1 MNKTIFKMA
10 AEIIKS
16 QCHMIMMTPDEI
28 ISSLHDTYR
37 TLQSLQFVENQGIQ
51 ITNQTGGVNITPE
64 KYIQN
69 NKIIC
74 LECGREF

>member
-1 MNKTIFKMA
+1 MRKTAFKMA

-16 QCHMIMMTPDEI
+16 QCSTNEMTPVEI

-37 TLQSLQFVENQGIQ
+37 TLQSLQTEEKQGVQKTDQNSGGDINPDKHIQ
-51 ITNQTGGVNITPE
+51 
-64 KYIQN
+64 K